1 MRLRGMSRGI
11 ERWLWAMRGWLWLES
26 RIGFEIPLF
35 CFVLY
40 VALKGD
46 SLRVPHTSSFPA
58 VVSHNASSRGLC
70 PRDGRRRPSLHLRL
84 ASPARDSRCGCR
96 YAFFTAR
103 VLSDRSVIKLVT
115 SGTWRA
121 ERHCFRS
128 QKWSGELRI
137 EPSGVSKWDRDADFA
152 GGI

>member
-1 MRLRGMSRGI
+1 MD
-11 ERWLWAMRGWLWLES
+11 WL
-26 RIGFEIPLF
+26 GF
-35 CFVLY
+35 
-40 VALKGD
+40 
-46 SLRVPHTSSFPA
+46 
-58 VVSHNASSRGLC
+58 VVSPRLLRNVRWVADLTLYAVERGLC

-103 VLSDRSVIKLVT
+103 ILSDRSVIKLVT
-115 SGTWRA
+115 SGKWRA